1 MNRNTEASFV
11 TNPRVLAS
19 VLTRA
24 SSEKRRILRTRAA
37 NQSALKAL
45 FVVFLYANIFIF
57 IVIVI
62 KTIVI
67 IIIIISSSSS
77 CCSGSSILKP
87 TKLLFILSKLFLLQ
101 VCFNFF

>member
-57 IVIVI
+57 IIIVI

-67 IIIIISSSSS
+67 ITIIISSSS
-77 CCSGSSILKP
+77 CCSSSVLKT
-87 TKLLFILSKLFLLQ
+87 TKLLFIFSKLFLLQ

>member
-11 TNPRVLAS
+11 TNPRVLES

-57 IVIVI
+57 IIIVI

-67 IIIIISSSSS
+67 IIIISSSS
-77 CCSGSSILKP
+77 CCSSSILKT